1 MKSDRETQISYDI
14 AFMLNLKK
22 SVQINLFTKNEIVTD
37 IENKLVVIWG
47 GRLGKGKDKLED

>member
-1 MKSDRETQISYDI
+1 MKSDRERQISYDI

-47 GRLGKGKDKLED
+47 GAVRKGDG